1 MIWVFRACVFI
12 RISFIVPQGSVLGPL
27 LFLIYINNIGEEL
40 LSLTRLFADDASLGY
55 SIKVITKLPNS
66 EQSYKGK
73 VQTHNYINRQNQ
85 STTGKLWK
93 RSSLDTLELVINHDL
108 NKLSIWSEKW
118 LMLIN
123 SDKTEIFKYGN
134 TE

>member
-1 MIWVFRACVFI
+1 MQRWDEYKLNFFFCLFI
-12 RISFIVPQGSVLGPL
+12 LKYNFP
-27 LFLIYINNIGEEL
+27 NNPKCLPIIGEEL

-55 SIKVITKLPNS
+55 SN
-66 EQSYKGK
+66 
-73 VQTHNYINRQNQ
+73 
-85 STTGKLWK
+85 
-93 RSSLDTLELVINHDL
+93 SSLDTLELVINHDL

>member
-1 MIWVFRACVFI
+1 MYLLGDMSFQSLCFYQDILHSTP
-12 RISFIVPQGSVLGPL
+12 RICTGPL

-40 LSLTRLFADDASLGY
+40 LSLTRLFADDTSMGY
-55 SIKVITKLPNS
+55 SN
-66 EQSYKGK
+66 
-73 VQTHNYINRQNQ
+73 
-85 STTGKLWK
+85 
-93 RSSLDTLELVINHDL
+93 SSLDTFELVINHDL

-134 TE
+134 TQ